1 MEVKQTGF
9 HDLKIF
15 VIQCLCCGKEKRK
28 KTFEID
34 PTPKLSRKYA
44 PYILL
49 RKIHFWD
56 LVLLKLQIQIDCQMS
71 KSYTAFISKELIGIY
86 NFLKDRKQK
95 HYFY

>member
-44 PYILL
+44 PYIHL
-49 RKIHFWD
+49 RKIHLWD
-56 LVLLKLQIQIDCQMS
+56 LVMLKLQIQIDCQMS
-71 KSYTAFISKELIGIY
+71 KTNTAFISKELRFTI
-86 NFLKDRKQK
+86 F
-95 HYFY
+95 